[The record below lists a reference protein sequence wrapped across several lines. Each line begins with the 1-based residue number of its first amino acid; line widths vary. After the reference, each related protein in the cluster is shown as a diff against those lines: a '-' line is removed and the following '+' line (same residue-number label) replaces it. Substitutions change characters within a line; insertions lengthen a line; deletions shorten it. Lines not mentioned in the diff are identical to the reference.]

1 MEEPSEQLS
10 RKNSISRQPMAD
22 EIFQLLYQR
31 IISGEYK
38 SGDWLRQG
46 RISEELN
53 VSQIPVREALTRLES
68 EGLLERIPYRGMRV
82 PEYSQEQILDAYAV
96 RLIFD
101 VIAARLAA
109 KNISE
114 AELTRLRNLLEE
126 TREMRSH
133 EDIARHRQLNK
144 SLHMA
149 IAESTHSPLLAKL
162 YQMVSNKF
170 PDWLIYERL
179 INLGAS
185 IPSILQHEFEEH
197 QALVDA
203 ISSHDPDLAER
214 KSIEHLHNIGR
225 EMEDMLDMEGQIIS
239 RAYLQAISSINAKSL
254 GPMTEQPIE

>member
-10 RKNSISRQPMAD
+10 RKNSINRQPLAG

-31 IISGEYK
+31 IISGEYEP
-38 SGDWLRQG
+38 GDWLRQG
-46 RISEELN
+46 RISDELS
-53 VSQIPVREALTRLES
+53 VSHIPVREAMTRLES
-68 EGLLERIPYRGMRV
+68 VGLLERIPYRGMRV
-82 PEYSQEQILDAYAV
+82 PEYNWEQILDAYAV

-101 VIAARLAA
+101 VIVARLAA
-109 KNISE
+109 KNIGE

-126 TREMRSH
+126 TREMRSS
-133 EDIARHRQLNK
+133 EDIPRQRQLNK
-144 SLHMA
+144 RLHIA

-162 YQMVSNKF
+162 YQLVSNRF
-170 PDWLIYERL
+170 PDWLVYEGV
-179 INLGAS
+179 IKHGAS
-185 IPSILQHEFEEH
+185 FPSILQREFGEH

-214 KSIEHLHNIGR
+214 RAIEHLHSIGR

-254 GPMTEQPIE
+254 GLMA